1 MQHGGRGLETVL
13 KMAVIMVFSDFS
25 GILEDVEE
33 PVSEVG
39 TILR

>member
-1 MQHGGRGLETVL
+1 MVL
-13 KMAVIMVFSDFS
+13 KMVVIVVFSDFC

-39 TILR
+39 TIMR